1 MTDRPPRPDYGDSGV
16 GLAFI
21 CSDWSTRR
29 RTPDNDRA
37 ARAFRRLAL
46 PRIGRRLTGL
56 GAGRTGRP
64 TLRPYSGGPEPL
76 ALEPTLER
84 LLPDR
89 PVERRDI
96 IVYAQPDDRLN
107 LVVLMD
113 TSLSMTGPHRISA
126 AVAGAAL
133 VKQAPPGRLALI
145 GFHEQ
150 AQSVVRLGQRI
161 KPLEAAHRLLA
172 LDQGGVTDLAEALRY
187 GRETTAGGMTG
198 PRETILISDCER
210 TAGADP
216 CPEAARS
223 GRLHVVLIGQRN
235 RPLARRLAD
244 LGSGS
249 LTGVDG
255 LEELPSALSELLR
268 RLYGRR

>member
-1 MTDRPPRPDYGDSGV
+1 MTARPPRPDYGDSGA

-21 CSDWSTRR
+21 CSDWSPRR
-29 RTPDNDRA
+29 SPDSDRA
-37 ARAFRRLAL
+37 AQAFRRLAL

-56 GAGRTGRP
+56 GVGRTGKQ

-84 LLPDR
+84 LLPGR
-89 PVERRDI
+89 PVDRRDI
-96 IVYAQPDDRLN
+96 IVRAQPEDRLN
-107 LVVLMD
+107 LIVLMD
-113 TSLSMTGPHRISA
+113 TSLSMTGPRRISA
-126 AVAGAAL
+126 AAAGAAL
-133 VKQAPPGRLALI
+133 VKQAPPGRLALV
-145 GFHEQ
+145 GFHQRAE
-150 AQSVVRLGQRI
+150 AVVRPGQRV

-172 LDQGGVTDLAEALRY
+172 LDQGGVTDLAGALNY
-187 GRETTAGGMTG
+187 GRQMNDRFPPG

-210 TAGADP
+210 TAGGDP

-235 RPLARRLAD
+235 RRLARRLAD

-249 LTGVDG
+249 LTNIDR
-255 LEELPSALSELLR
+255 LEELPSALTDLLR